1 MKNNIGIESGKIL
14 MQFEHQVRILESILK
29 KYQISPFGGSNTT
42 SKEIV
47 KGEKGLMECLYSIV
61 QHITLR
67 NSLNDNHEFEQNYL
81 NRYIEGGETYKY
93 EYIGEESELSS
104 YHKGDNIEISS
115 QIKCYYK
122 DNYRFELTITKMEKN
137 SLQESKQIE
146 RFIIL
151 DNEINLISKS
161 NETLTEKDKSK
172 GIKEPNRY
180 QVKFLPG
187 ASCREISSIEENF
200 IKSLLTNTDYKHVD
214 PVDTDD
220 SVFTKFLKGPT
231 YVNFHN
237 RGKGTKFGAT
247 YKSICCFNSGICENE
262 EMTLD
267 NDSSLIYEYRV
278 LWDNKRIVFKISGKG
293 ECKLR
298 LESDEDV
305 SIPSEILEKLKDKIT
320 IAKQW
325 NYELDISPNILYLS
339 SENTEQVI
347 R

>member
-1 MKNNIGIESGKIL
+1 
-14 MQFEHQVRILESILK
+14 
-29 KYQISPFGGSNTT
+29 
-42 SKEIV
+42 
-47 KGEKGLMECLYSIV
+47 
-61 QHITLR
+61 
-67 NSLNDNHEFEQNYL
+67 
-81 NRYIEGGETYKY
+81 
-93 EYIGEESELSS
+93 
-104 YHKGDNIEISS
+104 
-115 QIKCYYK
+115 
-122 DNYRFELTITKMEKN
+122 MEKN

-247 YKSICCFNSGICENE
+247 YKSIC
-262 EMTLD
+262 
-267 NDSSLIYEYRV
+267 
-278 LWDNKRIVFKISGKG
+278 
-293 ECKLR
+293 
-298 LESDEDV
+298 
-305 SIPSEILEKLKDKIT
+305 
-320 IAKQW
+320 
-325 NYELDISPNILYLS
+325 
-339 SENTEQVI
+339 
-347 R
+347 